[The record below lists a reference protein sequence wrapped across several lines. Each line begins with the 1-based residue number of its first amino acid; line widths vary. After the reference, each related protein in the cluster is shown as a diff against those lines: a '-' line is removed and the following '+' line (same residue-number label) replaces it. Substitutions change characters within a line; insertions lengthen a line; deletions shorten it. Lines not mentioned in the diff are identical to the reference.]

1 MGDNYILIAEDD
13 RLSAALFSAELQ
25 QAGYQV
31 KLAHSGRE
39 AFQEIQVHRPDLAIV
54 DMGLPDISGLELL
67 RRLVDERLPFFVLSA
82 NDEQSTVT
90 EAIGLGAL
98 GYIVKPIELPQLQP
112 LVQAALAR
120 AEEMV
125 AIRDENR
132 KLADAIE
139 NARIISTA
147 VGLLMERYRLKHAAA
162 SKALRLLARS
172 GRRKIGEVA
181 REIVAASETT
191 NLPKDILEKASSV

>member
-1 MGDNYILIAEDD
+1 MGADYILIAEDD

-25 QAGYQV
+25 EAGYQV
-31 KLAHSGRE
+31 KLAHSGQE
-39 AFQEIQVHRPDLAIV
+39 ALHEIQARRPDLAII
-54 DMGLPDISGLELL
+54 DIGLPDFSGLELL

-82 NDEQSTVT
+82 DDEQSTVT

-112 LVQAALAR
+112 LVKAALAR

-125 AIRDENR
+125 TMRGENR

-139 NARIISTA
+139 NARVISTA
-147 VGLLMERYRLKHAAA
+147 VGLLMERHRLKHDAA

-172 GRRKIGEVA
+172 ERRKIGDVA
-181 REIVAASETT
+181 REILDASETT
-191 NLPKDILEKASSV
+191 NLPGDILEKV